1 MVKKIW
7 TDGDYQLEIGYSEKN
22 EKQKEAKISLMIENQ
37 EDWQRF
43 TSIELD
49 KGDVYELI
57 EELKVWLD
65 ILDED
70 VSKQN

>member
-7 TDGDYQLEIGYSEKN
+7 TDDDYQLEIGYLEKN

-37 EDWQRF
+37 EDWQNF
-43 TSIELD
+43 AMIELD
-49 KGDVYELI
+49 KTDVYELI

-65 ILDED
+65 ILE
-70 VSKQN
+70 QN